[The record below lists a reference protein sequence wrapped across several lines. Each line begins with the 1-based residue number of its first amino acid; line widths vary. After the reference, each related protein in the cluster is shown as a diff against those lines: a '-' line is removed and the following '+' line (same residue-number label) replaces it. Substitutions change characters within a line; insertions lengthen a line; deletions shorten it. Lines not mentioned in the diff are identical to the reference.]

1 MIGDIL
7 TLRNALQDSLAKNRA
22 EEIGNDV
29 WEHFV
34 IPTFYD
40 KLDLETAKKPRII
53 IGGRGCGKTMLL
65 RYLSHESA
73 FSRKR
78 QEIPAKVLTHIGLY
92 WRADTQFCNLMTK
105 RSISDEDWE
114 TAFNHFSALTMS
126 IELLRSLRSIAVS
139 AFPGFTDSDLASFDF
154 KKMDAFDSSLPRGFD
169 DLMEHFESMLW
180 KFVGWVGDVKKKAA
194 PDFLPGRHFVLPL
207 ISILKS
213 QCQALNDATFY
224 VYFDEYENLTLYQK
238 RIINTWLKHSEAPLI
253 FNIAMKRNSFDTK
266 ETTGAESLS
275 DIHDYRQ
282 HDLEEYL
289 ENDFPSFAAE
299 ILLLELSIVNLID
312 PKVDIN
318 LLRDPSA
325 LSERLK
331 SKYREKVKAEAQSIF
346 PDVPLSELA
355 RYVVGDKS
363 LNEKIKE
370 NIRKALKFN
379 GSALKIEDF
388 YDEEYPDAT
397 IVVSALL
404 YRKKNKPEEIKAQ
417 LDLLKKNAPNN
428 FTGTTAWIH
437 NNLIGCI
444 LQLYAPYSRA
454 CPFFA
459 GFNTFCKLSRGNI
472 RHFLELCH
480 NSLAKAIT
488 INEDFE
494 IPVSH
499 QKQAEAARQASSA
512 FLGEIKSFGRYGG
525 KLYGFVFRLGSLF
538 DLAHRRL
545 TQSETE
551 QSHFSIRKGSVKLS
565 EQDYTFLNEAIKYS
579 VLFVDEDTKKKNVV
593 LLEAE
598 EYVLNPIYTPYFH
611 ISYRKKRK
619 LELSTNDVVCLLRG
633 TMDEFAILMR
643 EYEKKWKV
651 EKEEQPLT
659 LFSYI
664 SENNG

>member
-1 MIGDIL
+1 M

-40 KLDLETAKKPRII
+40 RLDLETAKKPRII

-73 FSRKR
+73 FSRNR
-78 QEIPAKVLTHIGLY
+78 QEIPTNVLTHIGLY

-105 RSISDEDWE
+105 RSIPDDEWE
-114 TAFNHFSALTMS
+114 TAFNHFSALTIS
-126 IELLRSLRSIAVS
+126 IELLRSLKSVAAS
-139 AFPGFTDSDLASFDF
+139 AFPGFTNSDIASFDF
-154 KKMDAFDSSLPRGFD
+154 KRLEAFDTTLPRGFD
-169 DLMEHFESMLW
+169 DLLEHFESMLW
-180 KFVGWVGDVKKKAA
+180 KFVGWVGDVKKKEA
-194 PDFLPGRHFVLPL
+194 PCFLTGRHFVLPL
-207 ISILKS
+207 ITILKS
-213 QCQALNDATFY
+213 QCQVLSDAIFY
-224 VYFDEYENLTLYQK
+224 VYFDEYENLTFYQK
-238 RIINTWLKHSEAPLI
+238 KIINTWLKHSEAPLI

-266 ETTGAESLS
+266 ETTGPESLS

-282 HDLEEYL
+282 HDLEDYL
-289 ENDFPSFAAE
+289 ESDFPSFAAE
-299 ILLLELSIVNLID
+299 ILLLELSMAGLID

-331 SKYREKVKAEAQSIF
+331 PDYREKVKAEAQLIF
-346 PDVPLSELA
+346 PDVPQTELA
-355 RYVVGDKS
+355 RLVIADKA
-363 LNEKIKE
+363 LNDKIKD
-370 NIRKALKFN
+370 NIVKALKFN
-379 GSALKIEDF
+379 KSALKMDDF
-388 YDEEYPDAT
+388 YDENYPEAS

-417 LDLLKKNAPNN
+417 LDLLKSDAANN

-437 NNLIGCI
+437 NNLVGCI

-459 GFNTFCKLSRGNI
+459 GYNTFCKLSRGNI

-488 INEDFE
+488 INENLE
-494 IPVSH
+494 LPVPP

-512 FLGEIKSFGRYGG
+512 FLGEIKSFGRYGE

-551 QSHFSIRKGSVKLS
+551 QNHFSIRKGNVELS
-565 EQDYTFLNEAIKYS
+565 EQDSIFLNEAVKYS
-579 VLFVDEDTKKKNVV
+579 VLFVAEDTKKKNAA

-598 EYVLNPIYTPYFH
+598 EYVLNPIYAPYFN

-633 TMDEFAILMR
+633 TMDEFTNLMQR
-643 EYEKKWKV
+643 YEKEWKV
-651 EKEEQPLT
+651 DNEEQPLT

-664 SENNG
+664 GGGN

>member
-1 MIGDIL
+1 M
-7 TLRNALQDSLAKNRA
+7 TLRNTLQDSLAKNRA
-22 EEIGNDV
+22 EEIGHDV

-78 QEIPAKVLTHIGLY
+78 QDMPTNILTHIGLY

-105 RSISDEDWE
+105 RSLPDEDWE
-114 TAFNHFSALTMS
+114 TAFNHFSALTIS
-126 IELLRSLRSIAVS
+126 IELLRSLKSVAAS
-139 AFPGFTDSDLASFDF
+139 AFPGFTDSDLALFDF
-154 KKMDAFDSSLPRGFD
+154 KRLDAFDTNLPRTFN
-169 DLMEHFESMLW
+169 DLLEHFESMLW
-180 KFVGWVGDVKKKAA
+180 QFVSWVGDVKKKSA
-194 PDFLPGRHFVLPL
+194 PYFLPGRHFVLPL
-207 ISILKS
+207 ISILKK
-213 QCQALNDATFY
+213 QCPVLNDAIFY

-289 ENDFPSFAAE
+289 ECDFPSFAAE
-299 ILLLELSIVNLID
+299 ILLLELSMAKIIE

-318 LLRDPSA
+318 LLRNPSA
-325 LSERLK
+325 LSERLMPE
-331 SKYREKVKAEAQSIF
+331 YREKVKADAQSIF
-346 PDVPLSELA
+346 PDVSQSDLA
-355 RYVVGDKS
+355 RFVVSDKALS
-363 LNEKIKE
+363 EKIKD
-370 NIRKALKFN
+370 NISRALKFN
-379 GSALKIEDF
+379 RSTLKIEDF
-388 YDEEYPDAT
+388 YDEKYPEAT
-397 IVVSALL
+397 VVVSALL
-404 YRKKNKPEEIKAQ
+404 YRKKNKPEEIKVQ
-417 LDLLKKNAPNN
+417 LDLLKADASNN

-488 INEDFE
+488 INEALD
-494 IPVSH
+494 IPVPP
-499 QKQAEAARQASSA
+499 QKQAEAAKQASTA
-512 FLGEIKSFGRYGG
+512 FLGEIKSFGRYGE

-551 QSHFSIRKGSVKLS
+551 QSHFSIRKGDALLS
-565 EQDYTFLNEAIKYS
+565 EQDDVFLNEAVKYS
-579 VLFVDEDTKKKNVV
+579 VLFVDEDTKKKNAA

-598 EYVLNPIYTPYFH
+598 EYVLNPIYAPYFH

-619 LELSTNDVVCLLRG
+619 LELSTNDVICLLRG
-633 TMDEFAILMR
+633 TMDEFTNLMR
-643 EYEKKWKV
+643 RYEKEWKV
-651 EKEEQPLT
+651 DNEEQPLT

-664 SENNG
+664 GGNNG

>member
-1 MIGDIL
+1 M

-73 FSRKR
+73 FSQKR
-78 QEIPAKVLTHIGLY
+78 QDIPTNVLTHIGLY

-105 RSISDEDWE
+105 RSLPDDEWE
-114 TAFNHFSALTMS
+114 TAFNHFSALTIT
-126 IELLRSLRSIAVS
+126 IELLRSLKSIAVS
-139 AFPGFTDSDLASFDF
+139 AFSEFAESDLALFDF
-154 KKMDAFDSSLPRGFD
+154 KKLQAFDTNLPPTYN
-169 DLMEHFESMLW
+169 DLVDYFESMLW
-180 KFVGWVGDVKKKAA
+180 KFVSWVGDVKKKPA
-194 PDFLPGRHFVLPL
+194 PDFLPGRQFVLAL
-207 ISILKS
+207 ISVLKK
-213 QCQALNDATFY
+213 QCPALNDAIFY

-238 RIINTWLKHSEAPLI
+238 RIINTWLKHSKAPLI

-289 ENDFPSFAAE
+289 ADDFPSFAAE
-299 ILLLELSIVNLID
+299 ILLLELSMGKLID
-312 PKVDIN
+312 QKVDVN
-318 LLRDPSA
+318 LLRNPSG

-331 SKYREKVKAEAQSIF
+331 PEYREKVKGEAQKIF
-346 PDVPLSELA
+346 PDVSQSELA
-355 RYVVGDKS
+355 RYVITDKS
-363 LNEKIKE
+363 LSEKVKE
-370 NIRKALKFN
+370 NIGKALKFN
-379 GSALKIEDF
+379 RSTLKVEDF
-388 YDEEYPDAT
+388 YDTNYPEAS

-404 YRKKNKPEEIKAQ
+404 YRKKNKPDEIKAQ
-417 LDLLKKNAPNN
+417 LDLLKSGKANN
-428 FTGTTAWIH
+428 FNGTTAWIH
-437 NNLIGCI
+437 NNIIGCI

-480 NSLAKAIT
+480 NSLTKAIT
-488 INEDFE
+488 IDESFD
-494 IPVSH
+494 IPVSP
-499 QKQAEAARQASSA
+499 QKQAEAAKQASTA
-512 FLGEIKSFGRYGG
+512 FLGEIKSFGRYGE

-551 QSHFSIRKGSVKLS
+551 QSHFSIRTGDALLT
-565 EQDYTFLNEAIKYS
+565 EQDNTFLNEAVKYS
-579 VLFVDEDTKKKNVV
+579 VLFVDEDTKKKNAA
-593 LLEAE
+593 LMEAE
-598 EYVLNPIYTPYFH
+598 EYLLNPIYAPYFH

-619 LELSTNDVVCLLRG
+619 LELSTNDVICLLRG
-633 TMDEFAILMR
+633 TMDDFTNLMR
-643 EYEKKWKV
+643 RYEKEWRV
-651 EKEEQPLT
+651 DNEEQPLT
-659 LFSYI
+659 LFSFI
-664 SENNG
+664 EGGN

>member
-1 MIGDIL
+1 M

-78 QEIPAKVLTHIGLY
+78 QVIQPDVLTHIGLY

-105 RSISDEDWE
+105 RSLPDEEWE
-114 TAFNHFSALTMS
+114 TAFNHFSALTIS
-126 IELLRSLRSIAVS
+126 IELLRSLKSIAAS
-139 AFPGFTDSDLASFDF
+139 AFQDFTEADLATLDF
-154 KKMDAFDSSLPRGFD
+154 KRLEAFDPSLPRTFN
-169 DLMEHFESMLW
+169 DLLDHFESMLW
-180 KFVGWVGDVKKKAA
+180 QFVSWVGDVKKKAA
-194 PDFLPGRHFVLPL
+194 PSFLPGQHFVRPL
-207 ISILKS
+207 ITVLKS
-213 QCQALNDATFY
+213 QCKILNDAIFY

-238 RIINTWLKHSEAPLI
+238 KIINTWLKHSEAPLI
-253 FNIAMKRNSFDTK
+253 FNIAMKRNSFETK

-282 HDLEEYL
+282 HDLEDYL
-289 ENDFPSFAAE
+289 ESDFPSFAAE
-299 ILLLELSIVNLID
+299 ILLLELSIAKLIE

-318 LLRDPSA
+318 LLRDRSS

-331 SKYREKVKAEAQSIF
+331 PEYREKVKADAQSIF
-346 PDVPLSELA
+346 PDISQSSLA
-355 RYVVGDKS
+355 QLVISDKA
-363 LNEKIKE
+363 LKDKVWD
-370 NIRKALKFN
+370 NINRALKFN
-379 GSALKIEDF
+379 QSDLKVEDF
-388 YDEEYPDAT
+388 YDENYPEAT
-397 IVVSALL
+397 IVISALL
-404 YRKKNKPEEIKAQ
+404 YRKKNNPKEIKAQ
-417 LDLLKKNAPNN
+417 LEKLKAGLSNN

-437 NNLIGCI
+437 NNLVGCI
-444 LQLYAPYSRA
+444 LQLYSPYSRA

-459 GFNTFCKLSRGNI
+459 GFNTFCLLSHGNI

-480 NSLAKAIT
+480 NSLTKAIT
-488 INEDFE
+488 INEVLE
-494 IPVSH
+494 IPVPL
-499 QKQAEAARQASSA
+499 QKQAEAAKQASSA
-512 FLGEIKSFGRYGG
+512 FLGEIKSFGRYGE

-551 QSHFSIRKGSVKLS
+551 QSHFSIRKGNVELS
-565 EQDYTFLNEAIKYS
+565 EQDLTFLSEAVKYS
-579 VLFVDEDTKKKNVV
+579 VLFVDEDTKKKNAA

-598 EYVLNPIYTPYFH
+598 EYVLNPIYAPYFH

-619 LELSTNDVVCLLRG
+619 LELSTNDVACLLGG
-633 TMDEFAILMR
+633 TMDEFAKLMKS
-643 EYEKKWKV
+643 YEKKWQV
-651 EKEEQPLT
+651 DNEEQPQT
-659 LFSYI
+659 LFSFVGGG
-664 SENNG
+664 N

>member
-1 MIGDIL
+1 M
-7 TLRNALQDSLAKNRA
+7 TLRNTLQDSLAKNRA
-22 EEIGNDV
+22 EEIGHDV

-34 IPTFYD
+34 IPNFYN

-73 FSRKR
+73 FSLKR
-78 QEIPAKVLTHIGLY
+78 QDIPQNVLTHIGLY

-105 RSISDEDWE
+105 RSLPDEEWE
-114 TAFNHFSALTMS
+114 TAFNHFSALTIS
-126 IELLRSLRSIAVS
+126 IEMLRSLKSITAS
-139 AFPGFTDSDLASFDF
+139 AFPGFNDTDLALFDF
-154 KKMDAFDSSLPRGFD
+154 KRLEAFDASLPKTFN
-169 DLMEHFESMLW
+169 DLQEHFETMLW
-180 KFVGWVGDVKKKAA
+180 QFVSWVGDVKKKSA
-194 PDFLPGRHFVLPL
+194 PYFLPGRNFVLAL
-207 ISILKS
+207 ISILKK
-213 QCQALNDATFY
+213 QCPVLTDATFY
-224 VYFDEYENLTLYQK
+224 VYFDEYENLTIYQK
-238 RIINTWLKHSEAPLI
+238 KIINTWLKHSEAPLI

-289 ENDFPSFAAE
+289 ADDFPSFAAE
-299 ILLLELSIVNLID
+299 IILLELAINGVIE

-325 LSERLK
+325 LSGRLK
-331 SKYREKVKAEAQSIF
+331 QEYREKVKAEAQSIF
-346 PDVPLSELA
+346 PDVSQSELA
-355 RYVVGDKS
+355 RYVVADKT
-363 LNEKIKE
+363 LNEKIKD
-370 NIRKALKFN
+370 NINKALKFN
-379 GSALKIEDF
+379 QSTLKLEDF
-388 YDEEYPDAT
+388 YDDKYPEAT

-404 YRKKNKPEEIKAQ
+404 YRKKNKPDEIKAQ
-417 LDLLKKNAPNN
+417 LDLLKTGMSNN

-472 RHFLELCH
+472 RHLLELCR

-488 INEDFE
+488 INDALE
-494 IPVSH
+494 IPVSP
-499 QKQAEAARQASSA
+499 QKQAEAAKQTSTA
-512 FLGEIKSFGRYGG
+512 FLGEIKSFGRYGE
-525 KLYGFVFRLGSLF
+525 KLHNFVFRLGSLF
-538 DLAHRRL
+538 DQAHRRL

-551 QSHFSIRKGSVKLS
+551 QSHFSIRSGDALLT
-565 EQDYTFLNEAIKYS
+565 EQDITFLNEAVKYS
-579 VLFVDEDTKKKNVV
+579 VLFVDEDTKKKNAA

-619 LELSTNDVVCLLRG
+619 LELSTNDVICLLRG
-633 TMDEFAILMR
+633 TLDEFTTLMR
-643 EYEKKWKV
+643 RYEKEWKV
-651 EKEEQPLT
+651 DNEEQPIT
-659 LFSYI
+659 LFSFI
-664 SENNG
+664 EGGNNG

>member
-1 MIGDIL
+1 M
-7 TLRNALQDSLAKNRA
+7 TLRNALQESLAKNRA
-22 EEIGNDV
+22 EEIGHDV

-40 KLDLETAKKPRII
+40 KLDLATAKKPRII

-73 FSRKR
+73 FSQKR
-78 QEIPAKVLTHIGLY
+78 QDITTDVLTHIGLY

-105 RSISDEDWE
+105 RSIPNEDWE
-114 TAFNHFSALTMS
+114 TAFNHFAALTIS
-126 IELLRSLRSIAVS
+126 IELLRSLKSIAAS
-139 AFPGFTDSDLASFDF
+139 AFPGLTDESLTFFDF
-154 KKMDAFDSSLPRGFD
+154 KKLDAFESSLPRTFN
-169 DLMEHFESMLW
+169 DLLEHFESMLW
-180 KFVGWVGDVKKKAA
+180 QFVSWVGDVKKKNA
-194 PDFLPGRHFVLPL
+194 PYFLPGRHFVIPL
-207 ISILKS
+207 ISIIQN
-213 QCQALNDATFY
+213 QCKVLGEAIFY

-238 RIINTWLKHSEAPLI
+238 KIINTWLKHSEAPLI
-253 FNIAMKRNSFDTK
+253 YNIAMKRNSFDTK

-299 ILLLELSIVNLID
+299 ILLLELSIAKLIP

-331 SKYREKVKAEAQSIF
+331 PEYREKVKADAQSIF

-355 RYVVGDKS
+355 RYVVADKT
-363 LNEKIKE
+363 LNEKIKDY
-370 NIRKALKFN
+370 IGKALKFN
-379 GSALKIEDF
+379 QSVLKVEDF
-388 YDEEYPDAT
+388 YDGNHPEAT

-404 YRKKNKPEEIKAQ
+404 YRKKNKPEDIKAQ
-417 LDLLKKNAPNN
+417 MDLLKAGAANN

-437 NNLIGCI
+437 NNLVGCI

-488 INEDFE
+488 INEIFE
-494 IPVSH
+494 IPVPP
-499 QKQAEAARQASSA
+499 QKQAEAAKQASSA
-512 FLGEIKSFGRYGG
+512 FLGEIKSFGRYGE
-525 KLYGFVFRLGSLF
+525 KLHSFVFRLGTLF
-538 DLAHRRL
+538 DQAHRRL

-551 QSHFSIRKGSVKLS
+551 QSHFSIRKGSVVLI
-565 EQDYTFLNEAIKYS
+565 EQDYLFLSEAVKYS
-579 VLFVDEDTKKKNVV
+579 VLFIDEDTKKKNAA

-598 EYVLNPIYTPYFH
+598 EYVLNPIYAPYFH

-619 LELSTNDVVCLLRG
+619 LELSTNDVACLLRG
-633 TMDEFAILMR
+633 TIDEFTNLIR
-643 EYEKKWKV
+643 RYEKEWKLDN
-651 EKEEQPLT
+651 EGQPPT

-664 SENNG
+664 GGGN